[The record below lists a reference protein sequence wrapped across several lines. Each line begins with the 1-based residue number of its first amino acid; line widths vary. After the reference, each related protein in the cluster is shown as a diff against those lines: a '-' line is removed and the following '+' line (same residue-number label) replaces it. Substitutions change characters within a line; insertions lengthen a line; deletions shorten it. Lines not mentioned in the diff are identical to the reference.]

1 MPEPLGSD
9 KSNAVAKMRRKVSI
23 FYVKKYVRIKYLLFF
38 SKKREENQLFLCLI
52 KKHYICPQKIV
63 MKLDQ
68 LVYQVIDIAQQ
79 ASVEILKIYHSADLH
94 IQTKSDESPVTA
106 ADLASNRVITEGLSK
121 LNPNL
126 PILSEETLE
135 IPYEER
141 RHFDYFWVVDPL
153 DGTKE
158 FIKRNGEFTIN
169 IALIHQ
175 NKPVLGVVY
184 MPDTEGGYFAVKN
197 SGAFKLE
204 KGIEKRITCSTFR
217 LTDKGLKI
225 PISRSH
231 RNVET
236 DKLLEAYNQPELI
249 PCGSSLKFL
258 KLADGSFDIYPRI
271 GTTMEW
277 DTAAPQI
284 ILEEAGGQILEWH
297 TRKPLV
303 YNKMDLRNPN
313 FIAHGKIMI
322 AEK

>member
-1 MPEPLGSD
+1 MSD
-9 KSNAVAKMRRKVSI
+9 KETLHLPSK
-23 FYVKKYVRIKYLLFF
+23 IK
-38 SKKREENQLFLCLI
+38 
-52 KKHYICPQKIV
+52 

-68 LVYQVIDIAQQ
+68 LVYQVIEIAQA

-106 ADLASNRVITEGLSK
+106 ADLASNRIITEGLSK

-184 MPDTEGGYFAVKN
+184 IPNTEGVYFAVKN

-204 KGIEKRITCSTFR
+204 KGIETRITCSRFSLR
-217 LTDKGLKI
+217 DKGLKI

-231 RNVET
+231 RNDAT
-236 DKLLEAYNQPELI
+236 DKLFEGYNQPELI

-284 ILEEAGGQILEWH
+284 VLEEAGGQILEWH
-297 TRKPLV
+297 TRKPLI

-313 FIAHGKIMI
+313 FIAHGNII
-322 AEK
+322 

>member
-1 MPEPLGSD
+1 MNL
-9 KSNAVAKMRRKVSI
+9 N
-23 FYVKKYVRIKYLLFF
+23 
-38 SKKREENQLFLCLI
+38 
-52 KKHYICPQKIV
+52 
-63 MKLDQ
+63 Q
-68 LVYQVIDIAQQ
+68 LVYQVLDIARL
-79 ASVEILKIYHSADLH
+79 ASAEILKIYHSPDFG
-94 IQTKSDESPVTA
+94 IQIKGDESPVTA
-106 ADLASNRVITEGLSK
+106 ADLASNRVITEGLSR
-121 LNPNL
+121 LEFQC

-169 IALIHQ
+169 IALMHH

-184 MPDTEGGYFAVKN
+184 VPVITTEEATEGAYFAVKN
-197 SGAFKLE
+197 GGAFKIE
-204 KGIEKRITCSTFR
+204 NGIEKRIECSTFK

-231 RNVET
+231 RNLET
-236 DKLLEAYNQPELI
+236 DNLFSEYAEPVLL

-258 KLADGSFDIYPRI
+258 KMAEGTFDIYPRI

-284 ILEEAGGQILEWH
+284 ILEEAGGQILEWI
-297 TRKPLV
+297 TRKPLI
-303 YNKMDLRNPN
+303 YNKEDLRNPN
-313 FIAHGKIMI
+313 FIAHGKII
-322 AEK
+322 I

>member
-1 MPEPLGSD
+1 MNL
-9 KSNAVAKMRRKVSI
+9 
-23 FYVKKYVRIKYLLFF
+23 
-38 SKKREENQLFLCLI
+38 
-52 KKHYICPQKIV
+52 H
-63 MKLDQ
+63 Q
-68 LVYQVIDIAQQ
+68 LVYQVVDIAHI

-94 IQTKSDESPVTA
+94 IQTKSDASPVTA
-106 ADLASNRVITEGLSK
+106 ADFASNRVITEGLSK
-121 LNPNL
+121 LTPSL

-135 IPYEER
+135 IPYDER
-141 RHFDYFWVVDPL
+141 RFFDYFWMVDPL

-184 MPDTEGGYFAVKN
+184 TPNTEGVFFAVKDG
-197 SGAFKLE
+197 GAYKLE
-204 KGIEKRITCSTFR
+204 KGIEKRITCSTFS

-231 RNVET
+231 RNDAT
-236 DKLLEAYNQPELI
+236 DKLFEVYNQPELI

-258 KLADGSFDIYPRI
+258 KLADGTFHIYPRI

-277 DTAAPQI
+277 DTAAPHI
-284 ILEEAGGQILEWH
+284 VLEEAGGQILEWH
-297 TRKPLV
+297 TRKPLI

-313 FIAHGKIMI
+313 FIAHGKII
-322 AEK
+322 

>member
-1 MPEPLGSD
+1 M
-9 KSNAVAKMRRKVSI
+9 N
-23 FYVKKYVRIKYLLFF
+23 
-38 SKKREENQLFLCLI
+38 
-52 KKHYICPQKIV
+52 
-63 MKLDQ
+63 LDS
-68 LVYQVIDIAQQ
+68 LVYQVVDIARE
-79 ASVEILKIYHSADLH
+79 ASVEILKIYHSSNLH
-94 IQTKSDESPVTA
+94 IQTKNDNSPVTA
-106 ADLASNRVITEGLSK
+106 ADLASNGIITDGLSK

-135 IPYEER
+135 IPYETR
-141 RHFDYFWVVDPL
+141 RFYDYFWVVDPL

-184 MPDTEGGYFAVKN
+184 TPDTEGVYFAVKN
-197 SGAFKLE
+197 GGAFKIQNGVE
-204 KGIEKRITCSTFR
+204 ERIHCSTFR
-217 LTDKGLKI
+217 LKDRGLKI

-231 RNVET
+231 RNEAT
-236 DKLLEAYNQPELI
+236 DKLFEDYIDPELI

-258 KLADGSFDIYPRI
+258 KIAEGSFDIYPRI

-284 ILEEAGGQILEWH
+284 VLEEAGGHILEWH
-297 TRKPLV
+297 TRKPLI

-313 FIAHGKIMI
+313 FIAHGII
-322 AEK
+322 I

>member
-1 MPEPLGSD
+1 MNL
-9 KSNAVAKMRRKVSI
+9 N
-23 FYVKKYVRIKYLLFF
+23 
-38 SKKREENQLFLCLI
+38 
-52 KKHYICPQKIV
+52 
-63 MKLDQ
+63 Q
-68 LVYQVIDIAQQ
+68 LVYQVIDIARL
-79 ASVEILKIYHSADLH
+79 ASTEILKVYNSPDFG

-106 ADLASNRVITEGLSK
+106 ADLASNQVITEGLSK
-121 LNPNL
+121 LNPSL

-141 RHFDYFWVVDPL
+141 RSFEYFWIVDPL

-184 MPDTEGGYFAVKN
+184 LPVADGTSRDGQEGVYFAVKN
-197 SGAFKLE
+197 GGAFKIDN
-204 KGIEKRITCSTFR
+204 GVEKRISCSKFR

-231 RNVET
+231 RNEAT
-236 DKLLEAYNQPELI
+236 DELFLGYNQPELV

-258 KLADGSFDIYPRI
+258 KIAEGSFDIYPRI

-297 TRKPLV
+297 SRKSLI

-313 FIAHGKIMI
+313 FIAHGKITLE
-322 AEK
+322 EK

>member
-1 MPEPLGSD
+1 MNL
-9 KSNAVAKMRRKVSI
+9 N
-23 FYVKKYVRIKYLLFF
+23 
-38 SKKREENQLFLCLI
+38 
-52 KKHYICPQKIV
+52 
-63 MKLDQ
+63 Q
-68 LVYQVIDIAQQ
+68 LVYQVIDIARL
-79 ASVEILKIYHSADLH
+79 ASIEILKVYNSPDFS

-106 ADLASNRVITEGLSK
+106 ADLASNQVITEGLLK
-121 LNPNL
+121 RNPSL

-141 RHFDYFWVVDPL
+141 RTFEYFWVVDPL
-153 DGTKE
+153 YGTKE

-184 MPDTEGGYFAVKN
+184 LPDTSGVYFGVKN
-197 SGAFKLE
+197 GGAFKIDN
-204 KGIEKRITCSTFR
+204 GVEKRISCSKFR

-231 RNVET
+231 RNEAT
-236 DKLLEAYNQPELI
+236 DELFLGYNQPELV

-258 KLADGSFDIYPRI
+258 KIADGTFDIYPRI

-297 TRKPLV
+297 SRKPLI

-313 FIAHGKIMI
+313 FIAHGKITLE
-322 AEK
+322 EK

>member
-1 MPEPLGSD
+1 MNL
-9 KSNAVAKMRRKVSI
+9 N
-23 FYVKKYVRIKYLLFF
+23 
-38 SKKREENQLFLCLI
+38 
-52 KKHYICPQKIV
+52 
-63 MKLDQ
+63 Q
-68 LVYQVIDIAQQ
+68 LVYQVIDIARL
-79 ASVEILKIYHSADLH
+79 ASIEILKVYNSPDFS

-106 ADLASNRVITEGLSK
+106 ADLASNQVITEGLSK
-121 LNPNL
+121 LNPSL

-141 RHFDYFWVVDPL
+141 RSFEYFWIVDPL

-184 MPDTEGGYFAVKN
+184 LPDTEGVYFGVKN
-197 SGAFKLE
+197 DGAFKINN
-204 KGIEKRITCSTFR
+204 GVEKRISCSRFR

-231 RNVET
+231 RNEAT
-236 DKLLEAYNQPELI
+236 DELFLGYNQPELV

-258 KLADGSFDIYPRI
+258 KIADGTFDIYPRI

-284 ILEEAGGQILEWH
+284 ILEEAGGQISEWH
-297 TRKPLV
+297 SRKPLI

-313 FIAHGKIMI
+313 FIAHGKITLE
-322 AEK
+322 EK